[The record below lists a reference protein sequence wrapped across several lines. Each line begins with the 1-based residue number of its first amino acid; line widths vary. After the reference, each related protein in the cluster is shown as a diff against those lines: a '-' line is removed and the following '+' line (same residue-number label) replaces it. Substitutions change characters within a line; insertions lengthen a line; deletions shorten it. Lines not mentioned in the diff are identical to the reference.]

1 MINGLKSSKNVQQV
15 CKKFSFHEQNL
26 FNFLFSESIWGDK
39 EAIFFKK
46 FVELQ
51 NEEIIKMSK
60 LEDIID
66 EIKLCVSEH
75 LSDIAIKEADLFK
88 QLILI
93 KDFYLLGKQ
102 I

>member
-1 MINGLKSSKNVQQV
+1 
-15 CKKFSFHEQNL
+15 
-26 FNFLFSESIWGDK
+26 
-39 EAIFFKK
+39 
-46 FVELQ
+46 
-51 NEEIIKMSK
+51 MSK

-93 KDFYLLGKQ
+93 KDFYLLGRQ
-102 I
+102 M